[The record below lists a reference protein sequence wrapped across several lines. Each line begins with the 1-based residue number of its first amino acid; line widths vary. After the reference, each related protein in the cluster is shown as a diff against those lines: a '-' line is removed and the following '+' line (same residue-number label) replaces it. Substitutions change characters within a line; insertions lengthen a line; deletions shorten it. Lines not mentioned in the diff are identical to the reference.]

1 MQTIVQRSGSRIEML
16 TSNNGMLKGGWYP
29 KKPSGVADTA
39 RECEESSLLEV

>member
-29 KKPSGVADTA
+29 KKSGVADTA
-39 RECEESSLLEV
+39 RECEENSLLEV